1 MKKWCPSH
9 RYPLSLKCS
18 YDGILGMDVKD
29 SLAIYGCLSR
39 AADQGAILGEGIM
52 VNAMNE
58 KVKKI

>member
-1 MKKWCPSH
+1 
-9 RYPLSLKCS
+9 
-18 YDGILGMDVKD
+18 MDEKY